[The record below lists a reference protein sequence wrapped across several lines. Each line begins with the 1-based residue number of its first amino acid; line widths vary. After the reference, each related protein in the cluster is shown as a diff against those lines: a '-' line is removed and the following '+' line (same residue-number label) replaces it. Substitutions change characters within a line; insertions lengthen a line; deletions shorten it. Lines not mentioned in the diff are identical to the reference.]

1 MHVQQAIEFMG
12 VWQCLCDAQWF
23 TPVPDSQLMAILNLL
38 TFTVAFFEKRVAP
51 ARPADYAATVIAES
65 SEKMEG
71 GGVHLDLWMKVGSNG
86 HRKAVDMTSFFFFRM
101 FTKDVKAP

>member
-1 MHVQQAIEFMG
+1 MCCHCLCKQAIEFMG

-23 TPVPDSQLMAILNLL
+23 TPVPDSQLMAVLNLL

-71 GGVHLDLWMKVGSNG
+71 GGVHLDLWMKVGSTVTE
-86 HRKAVDMTSFFFFRM
+86 KPLT
-101 FTKDVKAP
+101 